1 MSKGLLIFIIVIVV
15 GAGAW
20 FMLRSSEPPIEQD
33 VVSTNQTSTPA
44 SAPTSPK
51 NELPNLPLTK
61 PDQTKMSTKD
71 LKGKTVLIFFEPD
84 CEHCQRE
91 ANEMQQHLS
100 AFSKY
105 TVCFF
110 SPAPMDQMQQFFMK
124 YNLSGP
130 NIFFAQTPFN
140 IILQELG
147 AIPAPSVYIYSE
159 EGKLVKAFKGETPMA
174 NILPLL

>member
-1 MSKGLLIFIIVIVV
+1 MNKRLLLIILVIVGLGV
-15 GAGAW
+15 W
-20 FMLRSSEPPIEQD
+20 FFLRPKESVIEPD
-33 VVSTNQTSTPA
+33 TSNTTQTSSPA
-44 SAPTSPK
+44 MPE
-51 NELPNLPLTK
+51 NDLPNLPLTK
-61 PDQTKMSTKD
+61 PDQTKLSAKD

-91 ANEMQQHLS
+91 ANEMQHHLP
-100 AFSKY
+100 AFANY
-105 TVCFF
+105 TVYFF

-130 NIFFAQTPFN
+130 NIFFAQTPN
-140 IILQELG
+140 SSILQELG

-159 EGKLVKAFKGETPMA
+159 QGKLVKAFKGETPMA

>member
-1 MSKGLLIFIIVIVV
+1 MNKGLLISVLLAVIVL
-15 GAGAW
+15 GAW
-20 FMLRSSEPPIEQD
+20 FIMRSGEPQVEQD
-33 VVSTNQTSTPA
+33 ISSTQATTSVASSPPA
-44 SAPTSPK
+44 PV
-51 NELPNLPLTK
+51 NDLPNLPLTK
-61 PDQTKMSTKD
+61 PDQTKFNAKD

-91 ANEMQQHLS
+91 ANEMQKHLP
-100 AFSKY
+100 AFAKY
-105 TVCFF
+105 SVYFF
-110 SPAPMDQMQQFFMK
+110 SPAPFDQMQQFFMK

-130 NIFFAQTPFN
+130 NISYAQTPFN

-159 EGKLVKAFKGETPMA
+159 QGKLIKAFKGETPMA

>member
-1 MSKGLLIFIIVIVV
+1 M
-15 GAGAW
+15 
-20 FMLRSSEPPIEQD
+20 RSDDSQTDQGISSNQPTTNTVSSPP
-33 VVSTNQTSTPA
+33 A
-44 SAPTSPK
+44 APT
-51 NELPNLPLTK
+51 NDLPNLPLTK
-61 PDQTKMSTKD
+61 LDQTKLSAKD

-91 ANEMQQHLS
+91 ANEMQKHLS

-147 AIPAPSVYIYSE
+147 AIPAPSVFIYTDQ
-159 EGKLVKAFKGETPMA
+159 GKLVKAFKGETPIE